1 MQIVGMSDYEVCDFI
16 RNTLGKDKVIKVAS
30 HRIQAAAWDER
41 YLWNVGRGMVRVVNV
56 RDGVPKYARKVNSG
70 EVVQY
75 LEGAWSIDVVP
86 NVEFV
91 KFLGKCKECI
101 PGF

>member
-1 MQIVGMSDYEVCDFI
+1 MQIVEMSEYEVYDFI
-16 RNTLGKDKVIKVAS
+16 RDTLGKDKVIKVAS
-30 HRIQAAAWDER
+30 RWIQAVAWDER

-56 RDGVPKYARKVNSG
+56 RDGVPKYARKINFG
-70 EVVQY
+70 EVAQY

-86 NVEFV
+86 NVEFI
-91 KFLGKCKECI
+91 KFLKKCKEYI